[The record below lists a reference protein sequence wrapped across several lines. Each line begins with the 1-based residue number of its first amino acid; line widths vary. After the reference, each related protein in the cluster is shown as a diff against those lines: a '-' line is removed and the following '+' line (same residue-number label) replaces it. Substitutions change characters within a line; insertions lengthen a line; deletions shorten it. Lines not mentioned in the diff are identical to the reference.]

1 MMCSILSVIT
11 SYRIMSYTVR
21 SLRNSNQAVKPLIGI
36 SSNTRGIRSKIRR
49 NSFVSKIESLFMINN
64 IDNDQRDPV
73 DNMKLKILKYP
84 NPKLRNENEV
94 VKEFDNNLMKIASSM
109 LSIMYTSDGVG
120 LAAPQVGI
128 NKRLMVFNELGNT
141 ASRVPVI
148 LTYLKVEIYRR

>member
-1 MMCSILSVIT
+1 MCSIISIVT

-21 SLRNSNQAVKPLIGI
+21 SLRTSIQAMKPVIGM
-36 SSNTRGIRSKIRR
+36 SPTTRGIRSKIRR
-49 NSFVSKIESLFMINN
+49 NSFASKIESLFMINS
-64 IDNDQRDPV
+64 IDTDQRNLS
-73 DNMKLKILKYP
+73 DNVKLKILKYP

-94 VKEFDNNLMKIASSM
+94 ITEFDDNLVKIASSM

-141 ASRVPVI
+141 PSKVPFI
-148 LTYLKVEIYRR
+148 YTYV

>member
-1 MMCSILSVIT
+1 MCSILSVVT
-11 SYRIMSYTVR
+11 SYRIMSYSVR
-21 SLRNSNQAVKPLIGI
+21 SLRTSNQAMKPLNGM
-36 SSNTRGIRSKIRR
+36 SLNTRGIRSKTRR
-49 NSFVSKIESLFMINN
+49 NSFASKIESLFMVNS
-64 IDNDQRDPV
+64 IDNDQRGLL

-94 VKEFDNNLMKIASSM
+94 ITEFDNNLMKTASSM

-141 ASRVPVI
+141 ASKVPVI
-148 LTYLKVEIYRR
+148 FTYFKVK